1 MKKLC
6 FIVYN
11 FNHSGGMEKVNSIL
25 VNELA
30 THQEYDITLLS
41 LFGDIGN
48 EFFKL
53 SDKSNIN
60 IKYLFNKS
68 INVRMHAKYIIDTI
82 EKEILSNHYQVVIS
96 GDLRTYLAKIKK
108 KNQDK
113 FKLILWEHF
122 NCTQPFSLLS
132 DLGRRYYL
140 KYVDSLVVL
149 TKRDQSNYVRKFGC
163 KSKIIQI
170 YNPLLITNNVYSD
183 IQQKRILTIGR
194 IEYQKGYDKL
204 INIAKVIA
212 GECKDWSWDIYGDGL
227 EIEKLKE
234 RIAKEGLNNFIH
246 LKGKSKAIDEIYSN
260 YSIFA
265 LTSRYEGM
273 PLVLLEAYA
282 HHLPMI
288 SFDCDCG
295 PSEIIRDCE
304 NGFLIPCYD
313 ECGYAIKLLE
323 LIKDEKLRIDFSNNS
338 NLSVREF
345 DLDYILNQ
353 WMELINA

>member
-1 MKKLC
+1 M
-6 FIVYN
+6 
-11 FNHSGGMEKVNSIL
+11 
-25 VNELA
+25 
-30 THQEYDITLLS
+30 
-41 LFGDIGN
+41 
-48 EFFKL
+48 
-53 SDKSNIN
+53 
-60 IKYLFNKS
+60 
-68 INVRMHAKYIIDTI
+68 
-82 EKEILSNHYQVVIS
+82 
-96 GDLRTYLAKIKK
+96 
-108 KNQDK
+108 
-113 FKLILWEHF
+113 
-122 NCTQPFSLLS
+122 
-132 DLGRRYYL
+132 
-140 KYVDSLVVL
+140 VL

-170 YNPLLITNNVYSD
+170 YNPLLITNDVYSD

-282 HHLPMI
+282 HHLPLI

-323 LIKDEKLRIDFSNNS
+323 LIKDEKLRTDFSNNC